1 MTDDSGIARWTTG
14 DSRGVSEVIG
24 FVLVF
29 SLVLGT
35 ISMVYVGGFSA
46 LTDTRDGERV
56 NNAERAMDVLAD
68 NFQQLGRGEAPR
80 RATEIKLSDARLSLN
95 ERYSMKANV
104 SGNASVASSRPLTYD
119 SGTGTEITYEHG
131 AIIRVDDD
139 GGAVM
144 LREPDYL
151 FGDEQVVMRHVEVR
165 GGLLDYS
172 GSTTALVRGELVFR
186 ETLFPGQGADADVT
200 GSTANVTVQ
209 TAPDRTEAWMRYLQ
223 AQDGL
228 SGCTERNVSGLDTH
242 REIECDLTAD
252 SLFVTRTRVDVE
264 FV

>member
-1 MTDDSGIARWTTG
+1 MTEGADGIRWPTG

-46 LTDTRDGERV
+46 LSDTRDGERV

-80 RATEIKLSDARLSLN
+80 RATEIKLADAQLTLD
-95 ERYSMKANV
+95 ERYVLEVNV
-104 SGNASVASSRPLTYD
+104 SGNSSLSSSRPLTYH
-119 SGTGTEITYEHG
+119 SGTGTRISYEHG

-144 LREPDYL
+144 LREPDFL
-151 FGDEQVVMRHVEVR
+151 ITDERTVIRHIELR
-165 GGLLDYS
+165 GGQLS
-172 GSTTALVRGELVFR
+172 QGGTQTVLVRADLSSRELQFPLDGE
-186 ETLFPGQGADADVT
+186 DSDVT
-200 GSTANVTVQ
+200 GETVNVTLQ
-209 TAPDRTEAWMRYLQ
+209 TSPERTGAWLRYMEDRSELT
-223 AQDGL
+223 D
-228 SGCTERNVSGLDTH
+228 CTERDVPSLETH
-242 REIECDLTAD
+242 REIECTLTTD
-252 SLFVTRTRVDVE
+252 SLTVSRTQVDVE
-264 FV
+264 FS

>member
-1 MTDDSGIARWTTG
+1 MTDGEADRPGLEL

-56 NNAERAMDVLAD
+56 NNAERAFDVLAD

-80 RATEIKLSDARLSLN
+80 RATEIKLSDAQLTLDQ
-95 ERYSMKANV
+95 RYDIEVNV
-104 SGNASVASSRPLTYD
+104 SGNATIASVRPMTYH
-119 SGTGTEITYEHG
+119 SGAGTTIVYEHG
-131 AIIRVDDD
+131 AIIRVDEG

-151 FGDEQVVMRHVEVR
+151 ISDERTVIRHIETR
-165 GGLLDYS
+165 GGRQSIGGTVTVLI
-172 GSTTALVRGELVFR
+172 RGDRVSRSLQ
-186 ETLFPGQGADADVT
+186 FPVDGDPDV
-200 GSTANVTVQ
+200 SSSDVNVTME
-209 TAPDRTEAWMRYLQ
+209 TAPGR
-223 AQDGL
+223 
-228 SGCTERNVSGLDTH
+228 SGVWKEYFESTGQMACEIDELPDQGV
-242 REIECDLTAD
+242 REIVDCELTTD
-252 SLFVTRTRVDVE
+252 SLTVSRTQVDVE
-264 FV
+264 IT

>member
-1 MTDDSGIARWTTG
+1 MTDDSGIASWTTG

-80 RATEIKLSDARLSLN
+80 RATEIKLSDAQLTVDQ
-95 ERYSMKANV
+95 RYGIEVNV
-104 SGNASVASSRPLTYD
+104 SGSPSITSSRPVTYH
-119 SGTGTEITYEHG
+119 SGTGTRISYEHG
-131 AIIRVDDD
+131 AIIRVDDA

-144 LREPDYL
+144 LREPDYQ
-151 FGDEQVVMRHVEVR
+151 FSEERTVIRHIELR
-165 GGLLDYS
+165 GGGQNL
-172 GSTTALVRGELVFR
+172 GGTQTVLVR
-186 ETLFPGQGADADVT
+186 ADLSMRSIQYPATGGDSDVT
-200 GSTANVTVQ
+200 GETMNVTLQ
-209 TAPDRTEAWMRYLQ
+209 TAPERTGPWLRYLESRPSLT
-223 AQDGL
+223 D
-228 SGCTERNVSGLDTH
+228 CTERDVTDIETH
-242 REIECDLTAD
+242 REIECTLTTD
-252 SLFVTRTRVDVE
+252 SLAVARAQVDVE
-264 FV
+264 LT